1 MRGCVRTYLR
11 EHLVLA
17 PPPQSYGEQVVDH
30 GGRLQADDAV
40 VVVLGDPAQHGVSV
54 GLGSVG
60 AF

>member
-1 MRGCVRTYLR
+1 MRTYLR